1 MRNYELVYVLQ
12 PELEEESV
20 AANSQRIEQLITAN
34 GGLISETKPWGKR
47 RLAYPIDGYRDG
59 RYTLI
64 RFEIDP
70 QSIQELERTL
80 KLIEEIIRYL
90 LVSAED

>member
-1 MRNYELVYVLQ
+1 MKNYELVYVLQ
-12 PELEEESV
+12 PELEEECI
-20 AANSQRIEQLITAN
+20 AANTQRIEQLIATN
-34 GGLISETKPWGKR
+34 GGQISETKPWGKR

-64 RFEIDP
+64 RFEVDP
-70 QSIQELERTL
+70 QSIQELERPL
-80 KLIEEIIRYL
+80 KLMEEIIRYL